1 MDKEA
6 LKLMIGQRVEWSK
19 EEDTFLLLARVA
31 GSYLCQYMLA
41 AACQMVP
48 YAYVRDE
55 LHARYINKNNDLLM
69 F

>member
-1 MDKEA
+1 
-6 LKLMIGQRVEWSK
+6 MIGQRVEWSK

-55 LHARYINKNNDLLM
+55 LHARYLKKH
-69 F
+69 